1 MASQLPDGLAMPL
14 NGALPSTV
22 GVGALG
28 KTMSAYVH
36 IPFCRV
42 RCGYC
47 DFNTYTA
54 TELRGVSRASYVE
67 ELKKEIALSIDVLQR
82 ADVSLR
88 PLHTVFFGGGTPTLL
103 PVSDLADALQ
113 ALRDS
118 HGIEPEAEITVEAN
132 PDTLTAEYVD
142 GLVRAGFTRVSVGMQ
157 SAVPHVLSALD
168 RSHNPAAVDQAV
180 STIHSA
186 GLEASID
193 LIYGAPGE
201 SLADWRRSLE
211 QAISLNTGHISA
223 YALIVEDGTALAR
236 KISSGAMDAPDDD
249 LQAEMYELADE
260 LLSKA
265 GFQWYEISN
274 WAKSQQQQSQHNL
287 AYWNN
292 QDWWGYG
299 PGAHSA
305 IGGTRFWNVKHPA
318 AYAGR
323 LAEAHSPAL
332 SYETPDQQAV
342 TLEQVLLGSRL
353 AAGIPTQGHDP
364 QAISTLIARGL
375 IDGKR
380 AIEGRIVLTLSGRL
394 RADEVVRELLFRS
407 QD

>member
-142 GLVRAGFTRVSVGMQ
+142 ALVRAGFTRVSVGMQ

-168 RSHNPAAVDQAV
+168 RTHNPAAVDQAV